1 MITKPAAIT
10 LLAEHISCDMPQ
22 QYAKP
27 IIILIYH
34 HKKQPIRNP
43 VT

>member
-1 MITKPAAIT
+1 MITKPGGTT